1 MTINIDATPQEVAE
15 LVFALVDCDVE
26 CDIDDDRDL
35 DGTPLSE
42 FEQRKLAALNA
53 FADALSQLFNKPTT

>member
-1 MTINIDATPQEVAE
+1 MQIKIDATPQEVAE

-26 CDIDDDRDL
+26 CDIDDGRDL

>member
-1 MTINIDATPQEVAE
+1 MQIKIDATPQEVAK
-15 LVFALVDCDVE
+15 LIFGLIDADVE
-26 CDIDDDRDL
+26 LNIVDDRDL

>member
-1 MTINIDATPQEVAE
+1 MTIKIDATPQEVAE
-15 LVFALVDCDVE
+15 LIFALVDADIE
-26 CDIDDDRDL
+26 LDIDDE